1 MEVDELEVEQ
11 EEEGEVAE
19 RPKKRT
25 KAEYCPGRSGA
36 QPCVFSQLPGKV
48 GCAARPHKGKGRC
61 QFCDAGTLAE
71 MAKDPKRKGNITR
84 ALRIWKEAGRQD
96 ILDAALGLLSEDLK
110 QDFLQALKRP
120 SRAAPAVEARAR
132 EKAETDKEE
141 RSKAFE
147 KRQFLGGPSSNQ
159 EEKAYRQRA
168 ADDDRRMRKK
178 FGPFVEAQAAED
190 DSWLSRRAK
199 CFEAWC
205 LKDSWG
211 MCKKCHR
218 LVKRPCHENNI
229 SGKKPPPLT
238 VQACGNCKN
247 GTGYPTVSRKDIPKQ
262 LQNLSD
268 AVLQALQPLHPDVG
282 FTSCAKHGY
291 RVHTDMIRFK
301 WDPYPV
307 TEQIAWLDIAEDREA
322 AKAAYSYLMAS
333 EESSYKHFVDCH
345 HRFLR
350 RSAAEIAKDPRKL
363 QLPRRVLEEEGI
375 ECAVW
380 PHLYPRTR
388 MCETYIRKHDV
399 RRLDRAI
406 AKAPAAP
413 AAPAA
418 SKPQAPSANTKKRS
432 PSTSPST
439 SSSSSSTGT
448 SSDSTSQ
455 AHKLYL
461 YHFLGFKIFF
471 KTVVRCCEYKVA
483 LYIFFE
489 TLLKLTRTKPV
500 QTRQLLWI
508 LPVKGALLFQSFSL
522 MFGGPNLKLHG
533 PFQNFAKNSFMS
545 STNKGL
551 KKKKCLSGI

>member
-1 MEVDELEVEQ
+1 MRPKAAEAAEEEAEVEERQAEAPEEDMEVDELEVEQ
-11 EEEGEVAE
+11 EEEGELGE

-25 KAEYCPGRSGA
+25 KAEYCPGRSDA
-36 QPCVFSQLPGKV
+36 QPCVFSQLPDKV

-120 SRAAPAVEARAR
+120 SRAGPAVEARAR

-147 KRQFLGGPSSNQ
+147 QRQFLGGPSSNQ

-247 GTGYPTVSRKDIPKQ
+247 GTGYPTVSSKDIPKQ

-282 FTSCAKHGY
+282 MTSCAKHGY
-291 RVHTDMIRFK
+291 QVHTDMIRFW

-307 TEQIAWLDIAEDREA
+307 AEQIAWLEAADDRRA
-322 AKAAYSYLMAS
+322 AKAAYGYLMTAAD
-333 EESSYKHFVDCH
+333 SSYKKFVDFH
-345 HRFLR
+345 NRFLKR
-350 RSAAEIAKDPRKL
+350 YAADIAADLRKL

-380 PHLYPRTR
+380 PHLYPRTK
-388 MCETYIRKHDV
+388 MCETYIRQQDL
-399 RRLDRAI
+399 RRLERA
-406 AKAPAAP
+406 ATKAPAAAPATAPAAP

-418 SKPQAPSANTKKRS
+418 SKPQAPSADTKKRS

-483 LYIFFE
+483 LYI
-489 TLLKLTRTKPV
+489 
-500 QTRQLLWI
+500 
-508 LPVKGALLFQSFSL
+508 LF
-522 MFGGPNLKLHG
+522 
-533 PFQNFAKNSFMS
+533 
-545 STNKGL
+545 
-551 KKKKCLSGI
+551 